1 MDTIQK
7 YVRFPA
13 TDMAGI
19 IGFVL
24 AVGLVMFALKKAGV
38 TSKLHLA

>member
-19 IGFVL
+19 VGFVV
-24 AVGLVMFALKKAGV
+24 AVALVMVVLKKTGIA
-38 TSKLHLA
+38 SKLHIS